1 MEVIGLADDVLLEL
15 KKLQSAQLCSNT
27 VGQIVVDCITNPP
40 KPGDES
46 YDLYKKVGMPHHNTD
61 STAVGLGGGYSL
73 PHDFIKPH
81 VGS

>member
-1 MEVIGLADDVLLEL
+1 MIEL

-46 YDLYKKVGMPHHNTD
+46 YELFMHVCLHLYETTYNLAFIFLCEKSVGTTELH
-61 STAVGLGGGYSL
+61 Y
-73 PHDFIKPH
+73 I
-81 VGS
+81 